1 MGQRSLIVRSAKVAI
16 VLGAVAGMAGL
27 ALYAANRPARLRSE
41 LETGPTSD
49 PRRRSQDVPREVQV
63 NNVMNLWRS
72 AILAR
77 DIEAVGN
84 CDRIF
89 SDQRAVFT
97 PPLVKSARSDPDE
110 RVRAFSTRMLGK
122 FRDQALVPL
131 FRELLA
137 DPGAFVRS
145 NASWALGEL
154 GIKVPA
160 EQRRDPAPATQKARN
175 TVTTS
180 PPASP

>member
-1 MGQRSLIVRSAKVAI
+1 
-16 VLGAVAGMAGL
+16 MAGV
-27 ALYAANRPARLRSE
+27 ALYAANRPGRERPG
-41 LETGPTSD
+41 LEASSSSD
-49 PRRRSQDVPREVQV
+49 PRRRSLQDVPREEQV
-63 NNVMNLWRS
+63 SNVMNLWRS
-72 AILAR
+72 SILAR

-97 PPLVKSARSDPDE
+97 PPLVKSARSDADE

-122 FRDQALVPL
+122 FRDPALVPL
-131 FRELLA
+131 FRELIA
-137 DPGAFVRS
+137 DPSTFVRS
-145 NASWALGEL
+145 NAVWALGEL

-160 EQRRDPAPATQKARN
+160 EGRREAAPAAPKART

-180 PPASP
+180 PPGSP

>member
-1 MGQRSLIVRSAKVAI
+1 
-16 VLGAVAGMAGL
+16 
-27 ALYAANRPARLRSE
+27 
-41 LETGPTSD
+41 
-49 PRRRSQDVPREVQV
+49 
-63 NNVMNLWRS
+63 MNLWRS
-72 AILAR
+72 SILAR

-89 SDQRAVFT
+89 VDQRAVFT

-137 DPGAFVRS
+137 DPSPFVRS
-145 NASWALGEL
+145 NAAWALGEL

-160 EQRRDPAPATQKARN
+160 EPRREPAPAAQKART

-180 PPASP
+180 PPGSP